1 MWNDSFSPTKTGR
14 MTAAMVLAVC
24 CALLIPVGLV
34 DPAQSQRFPRCAFH
48 QLTGLHCPGCGAT
61 RALHQGLRGR
71 IAQAAS
77 ANLLF
82 VAAVPWLLYEFVSGC
97 LFAARGRG
105 MRSVKLSGAAAWGIL
120 VTICLFGIIR
130 NIPVAPFEW
139 LAP

>member
-1 MWNDSFSPTKTGR
+1 MWDDSFSTTRSGR
-14 MTAAMVLAVC
+14 AMAAMVLAVG
-24 CALLIPVGLV
+24 CALLILVGLV

-48 QLTGLHCPGCGAT
+48 QMTGLHCPGCGAT
-61 RALHQGLRGR
+61 RALHQGLNGR

-105 MRSVKLSGAAAWGIL
+105 LRSRKLSGAAAWGIL
-120 VTICLFGIIR
+120 VTIFLFGILR
-130 NIPVAPFEW
+130 NIPASPFQW